1 MPELLLLPVGLLL
14 ARWADSPVPV
24 LGAALAVFPLH
35 RFVRGRRRAAEARR
49 RAAAVIDLCA
59 GLAAELRSGATPE
72 QALHTVTSRAGPS
85 LVRTLGREPAARL
98 AAGRYGGDVPAA
110 LRLVA
115 ERPGGRGAAALA
127 ACWQV
132 SAESGSGLAVG
143 LEQVAEAL
151 RVERALTEEICG
163 ELAGPRT
170 TTAVLAAL
178 PVIGMCLGAALGA
191 GPVRILLHTPAG
203 LLCLTGGVLFEAAG
217 LVWTARIVRAAE
229 APPTPL
235 PTRDRGGDRNG
246 DCDRDRDRG
255 RAEMSVSPSRRGT
268 DAVGCGLSR
277 VRTADGSGLSSGGRQ
292 PVRRRVGVRADVLLG
307 ARPPATGRTDGRSRA
322 GRASPWWRRPV
333 HGRSGSAGR
342 AAWT

>member
-14 ARWADSPVPV
+14 TRWADSPVPV
-24 LGAALAVFPLH
+24 LGAALAVLPLH

-85 LVRTLGREPAARL
+85 LGRTLGREPAARL

-151 RVERALTEEICG
+151 RAERALTEEIYG

-170 TTAVLAAL
+170 TAAVLAAL

-191 GPVRILLHTPAG
+191 GPVHILLHTPAG

-235 PTRDRGGDRNG
+235 SSRDQ
-246 DCDRDRDRG
+246 DRDRDRD
-255 RAEMSVSPSRRGT
+255 RAEVSVPLSWRGT

-277 VRTADGSGLSSGGRQ
+277 VRTADGIGLSSGGRR
-292 PVRRRVGVRADVLLG
+292 PVRRRVGARADVLLG
-307 ARPPATGRTDGRSRA
+307 AQPPETDRTEGWSRA
-322 GRASPWWRRPV
+322 GHAPPWWRRLV
-333 HGRSGSAGR
+333 QGRGGSAGR
-342 AAWT
+342 TAWT